1 MRTGDNVRLRAD
13 GRYEARYAK
22 RRGRRGRIVYGY
34 CYGKTYEEAAAKRQ
48 EARRRSVVV
57 REMRLL
63 ILGAGSHGREVRELA
78 ECLRIF
84 QEVAFLDDDPSNPL
98 AIGPCEGY
106 AQYRE
111 TYPAAIP
118 AVGDRA
124 LRMRWLE
131 ELAQAGFV
139 LPVLV
144 HPTAVV
150 SPSAKLGYGT
160 VICARATVGSGVSV
174 GCGSIISSGCTIDRG
189 VVLPAGTHLSC
200 GQAVVKDL
208 EGA

>member
-22 RRGRRGRIVYGY
+22 SRDSRGRIVYGY

-98 AIGPCEGY
+98 A
-106 AQYRE
+106 
-111 TYPAAIP
+111 AAIP
-118 AVGDRA
+118 AAGDRA